1 VMLVTINSQMLL
13 MTAWERGLWEVDKS
27 GKKVLKYPP
36 LMPREVLST
45 LPKEALRDIDNERLS
60 QTSDDFL
67 TRPAK

>member
-1 VMLVTINSQMLL
+1 
-13 MTAWERGLWEVDKS
+13 
-27 GKKVLKYPP
+27 
-36 LMPREVLST
+36 